1 MPNTYK
7 ILGQV
12 NPSANTQSNID
23 VVPAATEVVI
33 NSIQIANQ
41 NTTTNASYS
50 IIVMPS
56 AEFASPAS
64 NGKYFIIRGSTIPA
78 GDAATLTLS
87 LSLPAGAILAANT
100 NSPNVSFSAFGVEIT

>member
-12 NPSANTQSNID
+12 NPSANTQGNVY
-23 VVPAATEVVI
+23 VVPAATSAVI

-41 NTTTNASYS
+41 SASNASYS
-50 IIVMPS
+50 LIVMPT

-64 NGKYFIIRGSTIPA
+64 NGKYFIIRGGAIPA
-78 GDAATLTLS
+78 SDAATLTLS
-87 LSLPAGAILAANT
+87 LSLPAGAIIAANT
-100 NSPNVSFSAFGVEIT
+100 NSASLSFSAFGVEIT